1 MWSKIQHIGSKFLLT
16 RLKYI
21 NSDMSTNVGGGGG
34 GGGGHVLGSIVG
46 CIGIAGSWYYGTET

>member
-34 GGGGHVLGSIVG
+34 GGHVLGAIGG
-46 CIGIAGSWYYGTET
+46 CIGIAGSCYYGTEI